1 MLEINKH
8 VSVTDHE
15 YGIGISSIFDT
26 VFRYLPTFSYGI
38 TVLSNPQCPPQSR
51 VASKGNQVFL
61 KKNLIRDLKL
71 NPLSKII
78 LFSEKTKL
86 DRNYHT
92 HAGRQGLTWNV
103 SQHLSLG
110 FGRPGYLSW

>member
-1 MLEINKH
+1 MST
-8 VSVTDHE
+8 VSVFRRFSTQYFGICQFFLRY
-15 YGIGISSIFDT
+15 YGIEYPPMSPSITSGKQRKPSF
-26 VFRYLPTFSYGI
+26 FF
-38 TVLSNPQCPPQSR
+38 
-51 VASKGNQVFL
+51 F
-61 KKNLIRDLKL
+61 NLIRDLKL